1 MVEIS
6 VVIPCYNAARWIIAT
21 LQSVFVQQHVN
32 FEVIVVDD
40 GSTDDSAHI
49 ITTKFPQVRLICISN
64 SGPSRSRNI
73 GTQAAQGHF
82 IQYLD
87 ADDLLAPDKLA
98 VQLQA
103 LEQSDA
109 DVAYGDWQRL
119 EQQTD
124 GSFVPGQVIKRQLP
138 SDAEIGLFT
147 DFWCPPAAYLF
158 RRTIV
163 DRIGGWNERLPVIQD
178 ARFALDAA
186 LYGGQFVYEPGIAAY
201 YRTHQTGSVSK
212 RDPIA
217 FNRDVYQNALEV
229 EDWWNRN
236 GELTD
241 SRYTALLRV
250 YGQVARASYGSDMDT
265 FEAAY
270 NKLEHLSPGYIPQ
283 QPQMLSLLS
292 RILGYRR
299 AEAIAKRYRLI
310 KAQLKFSKQH
320 RVFKGRI

>member
-1 MVEIS
+1 MIDVS
-6 VVIPCYNAARWIIAT
+6 VVIPCYNAARWVTAT
-21 LQSVFVQQHVN
+21 LQSVFIQQYIS
-32 FEVIVVDD
+32 FEVIVIDD
-40 GSTDDSAHI
+40 GSTDDSAAI
-49 ITTKFPQVRLICISN
+49 IAARFPQVRLLRISN
-64 SGPSRSRNI
+64 SGPSQARNI
-73 GTQAAQGHF
+73 GTQVVQGTY

-87 ADDLLAPDKLA
+87 ADDLLAPGKLA
-98 VQLQA
+98 AQVQA
-103 LEQSDA
+103 LEQSGA

-119 EQQTD
+119 DQQPD
-124 GSFVPGQVIKRQLP
+124 GSFAPGQVIKRQLP
-138 SDAEIGLFT
+138 TDAEIGLFT

-163 DRIGGWNERLPVIQD
+163 DKIGGWNEKLPIIQD

-186 LYGGQFVYEPGIAAY
+186 LHGGCFVYKPGIAAY

-212 RDPIA
+212 RDPLA

-229 EDWWNRN
+229 ECWWNRH
-236 GELTD
+236 GEMTD

-270 NKLEHLSPGYIPQ
+270 DKLEHLSPGYIPQ

-310 KAQLKFSKQH
+310 KARLKTPK
-320 RVFKGRI
+320 